1 MKIVPQNLYNSKH
14 IQVLSQDG
22 QSCILYKDIKLPHAN
37 QEAYISSHV
46 LTIIIKGEKRVS
58 TYDGEVITIHD
69 NEMAFLPKDLY
80 VVSDFS
86 PAYST
91 FKSFLFFFDDS
102 IIDEFLSAKQWVHPS
117 NGYTI
122 DKAYKA
128 DYSQIIQVYTGSL
141 GPLFTKIHQDSKDLL
156 RLKLLEL
163 LQLIAMSDSSQT
175 FVHWLTSINDKKKRN
190 LLDFMGQNFDK
201 PLRVEDYA
209 HLTGRSLS
217 SFQRDFKKQFNQ
229 SPIQWLIDK
238 RLEKAYQLLSSRN
251 LTVTDVAYEVGYENI
266 SHFIKAFKQRYQQ
279 SPKQFFLQQETRV

>member
-14 IQVLSQDG
+14 IQVLAHDG

-46 LTIIIKGEKRVS
+46 LTIITEGEKRVS
-58 TYDGEVITIHD
+58 TYDGEVITIHG
-69 NEMAFLPKDLY
+69 NEMAFLAKDIY
-80 VVSDFS
+80 VISDFS

-102 IIDEFLSAKQWVHPS
+102 IIEEYLSSRQWHLSS
-117 NGYTI
+117 NGRQAE
-122 DKAYKA
+122 KVFKA
-128 DYSQIIQVYTGSL
+128 DYSQIIQVYTESL
-141 GPLFTKIHQDSKDLL
+141 EPLFSKIQQNSKDLL

-163 LQLIAMSDSSQT
+163 LQLITMSDSSQT
-175 FVHWLTSINDKKKRN
+175 FIHWLTSINDKKKRN
-190 LLDFMGQNFDK
+190 LLDFMEQNFDK
-201 PLRVEDYA
+201 SLKVEDYA

-217 SFQRDFKKQFNQ
+217 SFQRDFKKQFNRT
-229 SPIQWLIDK
+229 PIQWLIDK
-238 RLEKAYQLLSSRN
+238 RLEKAYELLSSRN

-279 SPKQFFLQQETRV
+279 SPKQFLLHQETRV